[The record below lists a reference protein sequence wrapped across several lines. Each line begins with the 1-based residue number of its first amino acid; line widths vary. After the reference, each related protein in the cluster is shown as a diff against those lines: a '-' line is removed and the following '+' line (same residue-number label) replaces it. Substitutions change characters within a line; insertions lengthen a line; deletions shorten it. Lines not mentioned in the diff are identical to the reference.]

1 MPLVPHAPYPLTL
14 SVSIKPISAE
24 QTWPMRQSVMYP
36 EFTIEKVKL
45 ADDARGRHFGLFL
58 NDELTVVVS
67 LFVKENALQFR
78 KLATLANQQGKG
90 YGKQMMQFVLS
101 LASAGKMEMVWCNA
115 RLSAAPFY
123 QAFGLEVSGES
134 WQQDGHE
141 FVVMQKLV

>member
-1 MPLVPHAPYPLTL
+1 MSIT
-14 SVSIKPISAE
+14 IKPINAE
-24 QTWPMRQSVMYP
+24 QTWPLRQKVMYP

-45 ADDARGRHFGLFL
+45 ADDGQGRHFGLFVA
-58 NDELTVVVS
+58 DELTVVVS
-67 LFVKENALQFR
+67 LFVKDNALQFR

-101 LASAGKMEMVWCNA
+101 LASAEKMEMVWCNA

-134 WQQDGHE
+134 WQQDGHK
-141 FVVMQKLV
+141 FVVMKKIL